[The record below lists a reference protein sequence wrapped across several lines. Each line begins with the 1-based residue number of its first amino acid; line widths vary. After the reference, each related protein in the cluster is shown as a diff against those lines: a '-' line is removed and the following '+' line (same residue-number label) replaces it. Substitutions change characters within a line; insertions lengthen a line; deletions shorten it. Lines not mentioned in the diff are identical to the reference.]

1 MEIRIRSTGQVMYE
15 GEFRQLHPTTSFPK
29 ILTTEILNAVDAD
42 VVLDGPVPTAT
53 RYQGVVRDGV
63 EQING
68 QWFTKWKT
76 VDFSD
81 EVKAV
86 VDEQQAASIREQ
98 RDQRLA
104 KLDWTQGKDI
114 PDTISGPAAII
125 RQALRDVPTQAGFPW
140 EVIWPE

>member
-1 MEIRIRSTGQVMYE
+1 MEIRIKELGQVVYE
-15 GEFRQLHPTTSFPK
+15 GEFRALFPNTSFPVP
-29 ILTTEILNAVDAD
+29 LTAEVVNEFGGD
-42 VVLDGPVPTAT
+42 VVLEGPTPTVT
-53 RYQGVVRDGV
+53 RYQGVARDGV